1 MSSAAYDEL
10 AASPAPSNAVI
21 VSADIASEGGSVHR
35 GDLVYLAGTAQKRG
49 RGGGWSRPRVSKVR
63 TAGRPFGV
71 VHTVTQDLAA
81 IIVSGACTVILP
93 EDLFKKY
100 NVGDRLFFQESINPE
115 DYIKTI
121 VEDAASSYS
130 EGPDAFKELSSKKL
144 FDWAIGPE
152 PINPDTFSDAIV
164 AIFRAIQRSETQDPY
179 LDWSAIKHEWNDD
192 VQAVLDNPE
201 RGNVAPPTQITR
213 KFKIDAN
220 GNWKY
225 TGKDLQPSSYGP
237 LADIILYEDASY
249 TGPRTPEWGTSSG
262 GQQLTAAFEH
272 AGLQIDK
279 ICKAGRRP
287 RGVDDNLFNLVKAKV
302 VLSRM
307 LALSRFGPSNTKAV
321 ESLLNLLPDPWTDIF
336 KNDIGGSIVDSL
348 PFAMIL
354 EKGPS
359 CTARIL
365 LGSMI

>member
-49 RGGGWSRPRVSKVR
+49 RGGGWSRPRVSKDR

-81 IIVSGACTVILP
+81 IIVSGACTVILTD
-93 EDLFKKY
+93 DLFKKY

-130 EGPDAFKELSSKKL
+130 EGPDAFKELSSVKL

-164 AIFRAIQRSETQDPY
+164 AIFRAIQRSETDEPY
-179 LDWSAIKHEWNDD
+179 LDWSVIKPELNDD

-213 KFKIDAN
+213 KFRIDDN
-220 GNWKY
+220 GNWEY
-225 TGKDLQPSSYGP
+225 TGKTLQPPSYGP
-237 LADIILYEDASY
+237 LADMLLNEDASY
-249 TGPRTPEWGTSSG
+249 TGPRTPKWGTSSG

-279 ICKAGRRP
+279 ICKDSRKLKEYKP
-287 RGVDDNLFNLVKAKV
+287 FKFTVKLAI

-321 ESLLNLLPDPWTDIF
+321 ECLVGFFSGDPETPF
-336 KNDIGGSIVDSL
+336 SDIGGSIVDSL

-354 EKGPS
+354 ENGPS
-359 CTARIL
+359 YTSRIL